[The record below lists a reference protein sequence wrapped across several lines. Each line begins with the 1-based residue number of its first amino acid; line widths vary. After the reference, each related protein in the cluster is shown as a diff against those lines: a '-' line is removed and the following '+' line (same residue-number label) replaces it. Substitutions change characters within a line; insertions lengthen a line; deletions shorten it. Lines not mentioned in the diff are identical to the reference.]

1 LPDTVS
7 ELDVRG
13 QHTYTDVVPSITRPA
28 SKRAQNR
35 AEIEDRIL
43 AATKRSLATGASFTE
58 LGIGR
63 LSSEA
68 GVARSTFYLYFADKT
83 QLLLRLA
90 RDLGESSFDL
100 LGDWNPADA
109 SGHGALTRSMHSV
122 LTFYREHSHVLRA
135 VLEVAPYDR
144 AVREFWDGRLE
155 AFVSRAEGW
164 LLAEQA
170 AGRTPK
176 RLNAAVA
183 SRVFILGGMQ
193 TIAHQVISGDARDD
207 EAVAEELSA
216 LQWYGSF
223 RRPM

>member
-1 LPDTVS
+1 M
-7 ELDVRG
+7 
-13 QHTYTDVVPSITRPA
+13 PSITRPA

-35 AEIEDRIL
+35 ADIEVRIL
-43 AATKRSLATGASFTE
+43 AATERLLAGGASFTE

-63 LSSEA
+63 ISTEA
-68 GVARSTFYLYFADKT
+68 SVARSTFYLYFADKT
-83 QLLLRLA
+83 ELLLRLA

-100 LGDWNPADA
+100 LEDWSPDDA
-109 SGHGALTRSMHSV
+109 SGHEALTRSMRSV
-122 LTFYREHSHVLRA
+122 LAFYREHSHVLRA

-144 AVREFWDGRLE
+144 GVQEFWDGRLE
-155 AFVSRAEGW
+155 AFVARAESW
-164 LLAEQA
+164 LVAEQS

-193 TIAHQVISGDARDD
+193 TIAHQVITGIADDD

-216 LQWYGSF
+216 LQWFGSF
-223 RRPM
+223 RRPG